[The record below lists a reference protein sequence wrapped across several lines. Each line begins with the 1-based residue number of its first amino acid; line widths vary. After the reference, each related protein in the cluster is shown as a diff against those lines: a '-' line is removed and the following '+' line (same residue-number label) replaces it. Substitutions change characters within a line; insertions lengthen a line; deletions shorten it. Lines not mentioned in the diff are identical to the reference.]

1 MNAQA
6 PAPETPLPFI
16 YAGPCTAADHLSL
29 TYAAAPAHLSTHPS
43 EGNWAETLLSR
54 DMLLTKPGLV
64 AG

>member
-1 MNAQA
+1 MNAQV

-16 YAGPCTAADHLSL
+16 YAGPGASADHPSL
-29 TYAAAPAHLSTHPS
+29 TYTASTTHRSTHPS
-43 EGNWAETLLSR
+43 EGNGAETLVSR